1 MGYSQ
6 GPTHQHPRPHQDRVP
21 TAGRAEGHGT
31 AHAGANE
38 APPPATQH
46 VSGPVPTSRDASGS
60 RTPHLP
66 PRLPEP
72 HHAAATRRGP
82 PPPTSHVTGS
92 SWLPGCPHTPHP
104 TPPQPLVRSRTVREG
119 ARFDPPPHRFAS
131 GARATNHR
139 LRAPPPEPKKS
150 NPLRRTHLRPCAL
163 NFATTYARARR
174 SASPPSLAH

>member
-46 VSGPVPTSRDASGS
+46 VSGPVPTSRERVQDP
-60 RTPHLP
+60 TPTAAPAGAP
-66 PRLPEP
+66 PRGGTEE
-72 HHAAATRRGP
+72 GP